1 VPTSLVQLWVPRVE
15 LHLFYNAVV
24 FLPMV
29 VAMFHHMF
37 PPDPAAAGQRC
48 TCAWHQGRAAA
59 AI

>member
-1 VPTSLVQLWVPRVE
+1 VPTSLVQVWVPRVE

-37 PPDPAAAGQRC
+37 PPARGSEARKC

-59 AI
+59 TA